1 MSAPAIAGDQATVT
15 VTVAVPPAE
24 AFRLFTEDID
34 LWWRRGP
41 RFRSA
46 PSSAPGSEATGG
58 IMHIEP
64 GLGGRVF
71 ESYDTGDGERVIE
84 IGRALAWDPPR
95 RLLFE
100 WRLSN
105 FAAAERTEVEVTFQA
120 SPSGTRVTVVHRGW
134 AALRR
139 DHPARHGLAGAEFV
153 RTIGLWWG
161 QQMSALRAAPGA

>member
-1 MSAPAIAGDQATVT
+1 MSAPAIAGDQAVAT
-15 VTVAVPPAE
+15 VTVAVPPAD
-24 AFRLFTEDID
+24 AFRLFTEQID

-46 PSSAPGSEATGG
+46 PAGGTGATSG

-64 GLGGRVF
+64 GVGGRVF
-71 ESYDTGDGERVIE
+71 ESYDSGDGKRVIE
-84 IGRALAWDPPR
+84 VGRALAWDPPR

-105 FAAAERTEVEVTFQA
+105 FAPGERTEVEVKFQP
-120 SPSGTRVTVVHRGW
+120 STSGTRVTVVHRGW

-139 DHPARHGLAGAEFV
+139 DHPARHGLADAEFV
-153 RTIGLWWG
+153 RMIGLWWG
-161 QQMSALRAAPGA
+161 DQLTALRVSAEAP